1 MTRYIKSDYNQY
13 VAANNAGSTLHTGAG
28 KVRAII
34 ATARATSAESVTLY
48 DNTAASGN
56 VLIRVNVTDGDPA
69 IIILPVNYPLTFTT
83 GLTVVTSTNCDAFI
97 LTEA

>member
-1 MTRYIKSDYNQY
+1 MRYIKSDYNQY
-13 VAANNAGSTLHTGAG
+13 LAASSSTTLHTGAG

-34 ATARATSAESVTLY
+34 LTSNHATNIAQLTLY

-56 VLIRVNVTDGDPA
+56 ILLTLNTVIGAPV
-69 IIILPVNYPLTFTT
+69 IIILPQNTPLQFST
-83 GLTVVTSTNCDAFI
+83 GLTAVTDAEAEAFI